1 MMAKLEDSSS
11 YGVSDIPSLKKDD
24 DSIDDLPLAGKSKQ
38 KSSSN
43 YDEDDYDSSSQKI
56 KNPQ

>member
-24 DSIDDLPLAGKSKQ
+24 DSIDDLPLAGKLKQ
-38 KSSSN
+38 KSQSN
-43 YDEDDYDSSSQKI
+43 YDDDDYDSSS
-56 KNPQ
+56 